1 MESAETVQGSW
12 WPDFMDWLGER
23 SGEEIPLRRSLGG
36 PLDVLAD
43 APGTYVF
50 DK

>member
-1 MESAETVQGSW
+1 
-12 WPDFMDWLGER
+12 LGEH
-23 SGEEIPLRRSLGG
+23 SGEEIPAPSALGG
-36 PLDVLAD
+36 KLGELVP

>member
-1 MESAETVQGSW
+1 MQGSW
-12 WPDFMDWLGER
+12 WPDFMSWLGER
-23 SGEEIPLRRSLGG
+23 SGEEIPAPTSLGG